1 MTLLTTLPLERRFDQ
16 LGTAFCFDTETAMAP
31 AAFGGWNHVRL
42 LQFANEEGF
51 EFYLDTL
58 EMGTAEMG
66 LVREALERPELEVL
80 CQNAAFDYRV
90 MRGCGIYLGGKPSLQ
105 HLPTL
110 RDTMLASQILHN
122 GKANLKHNLAAIV
135 KRECRVELDKTL
147 QKNNWME
154 AVLTEE
160 EIAYAMG
167 DVRYTLR
174 AAYMMHPRLKEQG
187 LWSTYE
193 LECALIP
200 AVVEMES
207 TGMRLDPVAIG
218 ETLEVYQ
225 EESASCRECFLET
238 LDGRL
243 QNDGLEP
250 LPRDDDGG
258 FNTRAKDSG
267 ALRLGTKRYAGF
279 NINSAQ
285 QVLRYFNALGIEP
298 VDDNGKPSLDK
309 KVLARFQSDEVV
321 RMYRNYRNVEKRYGM
336 AQKLCEHVG
345 PDDRIRARFMQLGT
359 GTGRWSCVAGHTLLP
374 TSRGLFRFDEYL
386 PQEGDLVLTHRGRWM
401 PVLRKIFKGT
411 EEMFCVRTD
420 SGAELTCTAGHR
432 LLAGGEWVSV
442 RNINKGDIIDCIPCL
457 HDQSAEHPQGAAEI
471 QGGGQAFGSRDS
483 NRVRYDASQCVAD
496 FGTPSAVG
504 RAEGRE
510 SVALLTVEDGTS
522 EPYAGQEWFPT
533 PQLQG
538 FGFGL
543 QGLLDRAGWKRG
555 QGVPASACDG
565 GSVGTEP
572 AAVDMGSA
580 SHRWGSDEQFL
591 GQPGA
596 CDFEGAQGFASA
608 QARVVS
614 ITPVGTLGVW
624 DIEVGGDHSYIAGG
638 FFNHNSSGPNL
649 QQIPRDPAFRNA
661 FRAPEGRVIVE
672 ADYSAM
678 ELRIAAAL
686 AGEQKML
693 DAFNAGRDVH
703 TLTASL
709 MYGVPMDEV
718 EKQQRQGAKSA
729 NFGLLYGSGPRG
741 LMNYFATV
749 GIFISLRQATEFHG
763 MWHRAYPA
771 FGAWHKV
778 CQARADA
785 GEEMRTLIGRR
796 RYLYGDD
803 NKVTTQ
809 ANNVVQG
816 TGADISKAAM
826 VEIHRRLPDT
836 ARLLA
841 TVHDSYLI
849 ECEREDAPAVLSMV
863 LAEMEDAA
871 VPILGNAVRLTGEG
885 GYGPSWG
892 EAK

>member
-1 MTLLTTLPLERRFDQ
+1 MTLLTSKPLERKFEQ

-31 AAFGGWNHVRL
+31 AAFGGWNFVRL
-42 LQFANEEGF
+42 LQFANEEQH

-58 EMGTAEMG
+58 EMGSAEMG
-66 LVREALERPELEVL
+66 LVREYLERPELEVL

-90 MRGCGIYLGGKPSLQ
+90 MRGCGIYLGGKPSVS

-135 KRECRVELDKTL
+135 KRECRVDLDKSL
-147 QKNNWME
+147 QTNNWME
-154 AVLTEE
+154 ATLTEE
-160 EIAYAMG
+160 ELAYAMG
-167 DVRYTLR
+167 DVRFTLR
-174 AAYMMHPRLKEQG
+174 AAFMMHPRLQEQG

-207 TGMRLDPVAIG
+207 TGMRLDPEAIG
-218 ETLEVYQ
+218 ETLEIYQ
-225 EESASCRECFLET
+225 EEAAACKECFLET

-250 LPRDDDGG
+250 LPRDEGG
-258 FNTRAKDSG
+258 RFNTRAKDSG
-267 ALRLGTKRYAGF
+267 AVRLGTKLYAGF

-285 QVLRYFNALGIEP
+285 QVIRYFNALGIEP

-309 KVLARFQSDEVV
+309 KVLARFQSDELV

-336 AQKLCEHVG
+336 AQKLCEHVD

-359 GTGRWSCVAGHTLLP
+359 GTGRWS
-374 TSRGLFRFDEYL
+374 
-386 PQEGDLVLTHRGRWM
+386 
-401 PVLRKIFKGT
+401 
-411 EEMFCVRTD
+411 
-420 SGAELTCTAGHR
+420 
-432 LLAGGEWVSV
+432 
-442 RNINKGDIIDCIPCL
+442 
-457 HDQSAEHPQGAAEI
+457 
-471 QGGGQAFGSRDS
+471 
-483 NRVRYDASQCVAD
+483 
-496 FGTPSAVG
+496 
-504 RAEGRE
+504 
-510 SVALLTVEDGTS
+510 
-522 EPYAGQEWFPT
+522 
-533 PQLQG
+533 
-538 FGFGL
+538 
-543 QGLLDRAGWKRG
+543 
-555 QGVPASACDG
+555 
-565 GSVGTEP
+565 
-572 AAVDMGSA
+572 
-580 SHRWGSDEQFL
+580 
-591 GQPGA
+591 
-596 CDFEGAQGFASA
+596 
-608 QARVVS
+608 
-614 ITPVGTLGVW
+614 
-624 DIEVGGDHSYIAGG
+624 
-638 FFNHNSSGPNL
+638 SSGPNL
-649 QQIPRDPAFRNA
+649 QNIPRDPAFRNA
-661 FRAPEGRVIVE
+661 FRAPEGRLIVE
-672 ADYSAM
+672 ADFSAM

-686 AGEQKML
+686 AGEGKML

-749 GIFISLRQATEFHG
+749 GIFISLKQATEFHG

-892 EAK
+892 EAR

>member
-1 MTLLTTLPLERRFDQ
+1 MTLLTTLPLERKFEK

-42 LQFANEEGF
+42 LQYANEEGF

-80 CQNAAFDYRV
+80 CQNTAFDYRV

-105 HLPTL
+105 HVPTL
-110 RDTMLASQILHN
+110 RDTMLCSQILHN

-167 DVRYTLR
+167 DVRYTIK

-250 LPRDDDGG
+250 LPRDDDGA

-298 VDDNGKPSLDK
+298 VDDNGKASLDK
-309 KVLARFQSDEVV
+309 KVLARFQSDELV

-336 AQKLCEHVG
+336 AQKLCEHADA
-345 PDDRIRARFMQLGT
+345 DDRIRARFMQLGT
-359 GTGRWSCVAGHTLLP
+359 GTGRWS
-374 TSRGLFRFDEYL
+374 
-386 PQEGDLVLTHRGRWM
+386 
-401 PVLRKIFKGT
+401 
-411 EEMFCVRTD
+411 
-420 SGAELTCTAGHR
+420 
-432 LLAGGEWVSV
+432 
-442 RNINKGDIIDCIPCL
+442 
-457 HDQSAEHPQGAAEI
+457 
-471 QGGGQAFGSRDS
+471 
-483 NRVRYDASQCVAD
+483 
-496 FGTPSAVG
+496 
-504 RAEGRE
+504 
-510 SVALLTVEDGTS
+510 
-522 EPYAGQEWFPT
+522 
-533 PQLQG
+533 
-538 FGFGL
+538 
-543 QGLLDRAGWKRG
+543 
-555 QGVPASACDG
+555 
-565 GSVGTEP
+565 
-572 AAVDMGSA
+572 
-580 SHRWGSDEQFL
+580 
-591 GQPGA
+591 
-596 CDFEGAQGFASA
+596 
-608 QARVVS
+608 
-614 ITPVGTLGVW
+614 
-624 DIEVGGDHSYIAGG
+624 
-638 FFNHNSSGPNL
+638 SSGPNL
-649 QQIPRDPAFRNA
+649 QNIPRDPAFRCA
-661 FRAPEGRVIVE
+661 FRAPEGWVMVE
-672 ADYSAM
+672 VDYEAM
-678 ELRIAAAL
+678 EMRIAAAM

-693 DAFNAGRDVH
+693 DAFNAGGDVH

-709 MYGVPMDEV
+709 MYDVKASNVSPKM
-718 EKQQRQGAKSA
+718 RQAAKSC
-729 NFGLLYGSGPRG
+729 NFALLYSSGPRG

-749 GIFISLRQATEFHG
+749 GLFITMSQAAEFHS

-771 FGAWHKV
+771 FGKWHKE
-778 CQARADA
+778 CQARAEA
-785 GEEMRTLIGRR
+785 GAEMRTVIGRR
-796 RYLYGDD
+796 RYLYGSD

-809 ANNVVQG
+809 ANNLVQG

-826 VEIHRRLPDT
+826 VEIHRRLPET

-841 TVHDSYLI
+841 TVHDSFLI
-849 ECEREDAPAVLSMV
+849 ECDPGDAPGVLSMV
-863 LAEMEDAA
+863 KAEMEDAA
-871 VPILGNAVRLTGEG
+871 VPILGNAVRLTAAG

>member
-1 MTLLTTLPLERRFDQ
+1 LTLLTTLPLERKFEK
-16 LGTAFCFDTETAMAP
+16 LGPAFCFDTETAMAP
-31 AAFGGWNHVRL
+31 AAFGGWNYVRL

-90 MRGCGIYLGGKPSLQ
+90 MLGCGIYLGGKPSLQ

-167 DVRYTLR
+167 DVRYTLK
-174 AAYMMHPRLKEQG
+174 AAYTMHPRLREQG
-187 LWSTYE
+187 LWPTYE

-225 EESASCRECFLET
+225 EESASCRDCFLET

-250 LPRDDDGG
+250 LPRDDDGA

-285 QVLRYFNALGIEP
+285 QVLKYFNVLGIEP
-298 VDDNGKPSLDK
+298 VDDNGKASLDK
-309 KVLARFQSDEVV
+309 KVLARFLSDELV

-336 AQKLCEHVG
+336 AQKLCEHAG
-345 PDDRIRARFMQLGT
+345 ADDRIRARFMQLGT
-359 GTGRWSCVAGHTLLP
+359 GTGRWS
-374 TSRGLFRFDEYL
+374 
-386 PQEGDLVLTHRGRWM
+386 
-401 PVLRKIFKGT
+401 
-411 EEMFCVRTD
+411 
-420 SGAELTCTAGHR
+420 
-432 LLAGGEWVSV
+432 
-442 RNINKGDIIDCIPCL
+442 
-457 HDQSAEHPQGAAEI
+457 
-471 QGGGQAFGSRDS
+471 
-483 NRVRYDASQCVAD
+483 
-496 FGTPSAVG
+496 
-504 RAEGRE
+504 
-510 SVALLTVEDGTS
+510 
-522 EPYAGQEWFPT
+522 
-533 PQLQG
+533 
-538 FGFGL
+538 
-543 QGLLDRAGWKRG
+543 
-555 QGVPASACDG
+555 
-565 GSVGTEP
+565 
-572 AAVDMGSA
+572 
-580 SHRWGSDEQFL
+580 
-591 GQPGA
+591 
-596 CDFEGAQGFASA
+596 
-608 QARVVS
+608 
-614 ITPVGTLGVW
+614 
-624 DIEVGGDHSYIAGG
+624 
-638 FFNHNSSGPNL
+638 SSGPNL
-649 QQIPRDPAFRNA
+649 QQIPRDPAFRCA
-661 FRAPEGRVIVE
+661 FRAPAGRVIVE
-672 ADYSAM
+672 ADYRAM
-678 ELRIAAAL
+678 ELCIAAAL

-693 DAFNAGRDVH
+693 EAFNRGIDVH
-703 TLTASL
+703 KATAAL
-709 MYGVPMDEV
+709 MYDVEMDEV
-718 EKQQRQGAKSA
+718 TKDQRLASKSA
-729 NFGLLYGSGPRG
+729 SFGLLYGSGPRG

-749 GIFISLRQATEFHG
+749 GIFISMTQAAEFHS

-771 FGAWHKV
+771 FGKWHKE
-778 CQARADA
+778 CQARADDGA
-785 GEEMRTLIGRR
+785 EMRTVIGRR

-809 ANNVVQG
+809 ANNLVQG

-826 VEIHRRLPDT
+826 VEIHRRLPET

-849 ECEREDAPAVLSMV
+849 ECERGDAPAVLSMV

-871 VPILGNAVRLTGEG
+871 VPVLGDAVRLTGEG
-885 GYGPSWG
+885 GCGPSWG